1 MRNLD
6 LLKSISSTKYHDWE
20 GLIRADANDN
30 SIAIHTLCRDNGID
44 IDSYVLVGFGIDDTD
59 SVGKPT
65 CTVLLADKERYGSA
79 LEHAISDEPVEV
91 IKKTFKISYEEIAQA
106 IKRLS
111 IMTIWNKTDS
121 DPTFLIQDTL

>member
-1 MRNLD
+1 MGKN
-6 LLKSISSTKYHDWE
+6 
-20 GLIRADANDN
+20 
-30 SIAIHTLCRDNGID
+30 
-44 IDSYVLVGFGIDDTD
+44 TD

-91 IKKTFKISYEEIAQA
+91 IKKAFKISYEEIAQA